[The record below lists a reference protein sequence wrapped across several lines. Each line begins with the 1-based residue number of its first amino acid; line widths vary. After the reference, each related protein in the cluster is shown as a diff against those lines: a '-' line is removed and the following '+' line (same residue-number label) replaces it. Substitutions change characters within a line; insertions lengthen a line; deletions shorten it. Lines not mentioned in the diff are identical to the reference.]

1 MLLWNGRLA
10 RQEQARCLFH
20 KNIQS
25 SCNNVS
31 NRQDACSTKTFNLL
45 AIMSATGKM
54 PVPQKKLML
63 LWNGRLARS

>member
-31 NRQDACSTKTFNLL
+31 NRQDACSTKKINVIVERASRPFLR
-45 AIMSATGKM
+45 M
-54 PVPQKKLML
+54 V
-63 LWNGRLARS
+63 